1 MTHIV
6 FLFWNANELHYCT
19 REYAMNV
26 SPYLDYMSRT
36 QVTIAFFPIPNGEL
50 VWHNFA
56 VLPSSFRVVCY
67 FAFAAVLLSGILVR
81 RLEEARHYL
90 CIIHQYKIQAKSRD
104 RRGWVHRPTKMV
116 APHDLTIVL
125 RTRPVHS
132 LLRLSA

>member
-1 MTHIV
+1 MRMTHIV

-67 FAFAAVLLSGILVR
+67 LAFAAVLLFGILVCVASR
-81 RLEEARHYL
+81 RLGITH
-90 CIIHQYKIQAKSRD
+90 
-104 RRGWVHRPTKMV
+104 V
-116 APHDLTIVL
+116 
-125 RTRPVHS
+125 
-132 LLRLSA
+132 